1 MLEFAQFK
9 ALLNLGSVCVQVRE
23 KVIALP
29 APTNGSN
36 LIDNIRLGLEFHL
49 KANEIPV
56 RFAVTESKKHQYK
69 CEIGV
74 IDDAPLELREQ
85 AADLFE
91 IRRRKL
97 ETTDSFNAMLLVP
110 TGIGAEIGGHAGDA
124 TAVARL
130 LAESC
135 NKLILH
141 PNVVNA
147 SDINE
152 LPDNALYVEGSIVT
166 RLLMGTIGLHATRSN
181 RILVLL
187 DDHIDKHFVDAAIN
201 SVSAGRATYGLNCP
215 EVVCLNPPIRMFSE
229 YSDSGCAIGRIDNLE
244 HCLHVLKESEGT
256 YDAVALA
263 SVIRVPQEFHL
274 DYFRSEGNMVNP
286 WGGVEAML
294 THTISSLLDVPTAH
308 SPMFESRKV
317 ENLEPGIVEPRMSA
331 EAVSLSFLQ
340 CVLKGLQKSPRIIR
354 DESLFARPDV
364 FSVEDVSCLVIPD
377 GCLGLPT
384 FAALEQGIPVIAVR
398 ENKNLMRNDLSQ
410 LPWKKGQFN
419 QVDNYLEAVGVMN
432 ALKAGVTLESVRR
445 PISATKVR
453 KAIEEHD
460 KFAAATK

>member
-1 MLEFAQFK
+1 M
-9 ALLNLGSVCVQVRE
+9 QVKE
-23 KVIALP
+23 NAIVVP
-29 APTNGSN
+29 APTDGSS
-36 LIDNIRLGLEFHL
+36 LINHIRLGLGFHL
-49 KANEIPV
+49 KANEMPV
-56 RFAVTESKKHQYK
+56 RCAITESNKHQYN

-74 IDDAPLELREQ
+74 IVDTPPDLQKQ

-97 ETTDSFNAMLLVP
+97 ETTDSFNAVLLVP

-124 TAVARL
+124 TPVARL

-135 NKLILH
+135 DKLVLH

-152 LPDNALYVEGSIVT
+152 LPDNALYVEGSIAT
-166 RLLMGTIGLHATRSN
+166 RLLMGTIGLHATRVN
-181 RILVLL
+181 RVLVVI
-187 DDHIDKHFVDAAIN
+187 DDHPDKHFVDAAIN
-201 SVSAGRATYGLNCP
+201 SVSAGRATYGLDCP

-229 YSDSGCAIGRIDNLE
+229 YSDSGRAIGRIDNLE

-263 SVIRVPQEFHL
+263 SVIRVPREYHL

-308 SPMFESRKV
+308 SPMFESRTV
-317 ENLEPGIVEPRMSA
+317 ENLEAGIVEPRMSA

-340 CVLKGLQKSPRIIR
+340 CILKVSRKVLELF
-354 DESLFARPDV
+354 EMNHCSLDRTC
-364 FSVEDVSCLVIPD
+364 SL
-377 GCLGLPT
+377 
-384 FAALEQGIPVIAVR
+384 
-398 ENKNLMRNDLSQ
+398 
-410 LPWKKGQFN
+410 
-419 QVDNYLEAVGVMN
+419 
-432 ALKAGVTLESVRR
+432 
-445 PISATKVR
+445 
-453 KAIEEHD
+453 
-460 KFAAATK
+460 

>member
-1 MLEFAQFK
+1 M
-9 ALLNLGSVCVQVRE
+9 QVRE
-23 KVIALP
+23 KIIALP
-29 APTNGSN
+29 ASTDGSSP
-36 LIDNIRLGLEFHL
+36 IDSIRVGLEFHL

-56 RFAVTESKKHQYK
+56 RYAVTESKKRQYK

-74 IDDAPLELREQ
+74 IVDAPPELREQ

-97 ETTDSFNAMLLVP
+97 ETADSFNAMLLVP

-152 LPDNALYVEGSIVT
+152 LPGNALYVEGSIIT
-166 RLLMGTIGLHATRSN
+166 RLLMGTIGLQSTRAN
-181 RILVLL
+181 RVLVLL
-187 DDHIDKHFVDAAIN
+187 DDHPDKHFVDAAIN
-201 SVSAGRATYGLNCP
+201 SVSAGRATYGLDCP

-263 SVIRVPQEFHL
+263 SVIRVPREYHL

-308 SPMFESRKV
+308 SPMFESRSV
-317 ENLEPGIVEPRMSA
+317 ENLEAGIVEPRMSA

-340 CVLKGLQKSPRIIR
+340 CILKGLQKSPRIIR
-354 DESLFARPDV
+354 DDSLFARPDV

-398 ENKNLMRNDLSQ
+398 ENRNLMRNDLSQ
-410 LPWKKGQFN
+410 LPWKKGQFI

-453 KAIEEHD
+453 KAIEERD
-460 KFAAATK
+460 KFAAGAE

>member
-1 MLEFAQFK
+1 M
-9 ALLNLGSVCVQVRE
+9 QVRE
-23 KVIALP
+23 KAIALP
-29 APTNGSN
+29 APTDGVS
-36 LIDNIRLGLEFHL
+36 LIDHIRSGLEFHL
-49 KANEIPV
+49 KGNEILV
-56 RFAVTESKKHQYK
+56 RCAVTESKKQQYK

-74 IDDAPLELREQ
+74 IVDAPPELREQ
-85 AADLFE
+85 AANLFE
-91 IRRRKL
+91 IRRRKM
-97 ETTDSFNAMLLVP
+97 ETTDRFNAVLLVP

-135 NKLILH
+135 DKLVLH

-166 RLLMGTIGLHATRSN
+166 RLLMGTIGLQATRAN
-181 RILVLL
+181 RVLVLL
-187 DDHIDKHFVDAAIN
+187 DDHPDKHFVDAAIN
-201 SVSAGRATYGLNCP
+201 SVSAGRATYGLDCP

-229 YSDSGCAIGRIDNLE
+229 YSDSGRAIGRIDNLE

-263 SVIRVPQEFHL
+263 SVIRVPREYHL

-308 SPMFESRKV
+308 SPMFESRTV
-317 ENLEPGIVEPRMSA
+317 ENLEAGIVEPRMSA

-340 CVLKGLQKSPRIIR
+340 CILKGLQKSPRIIR

-398 ENKNLMRNDLSQ
+398 ENRNLMRNDLSQ
-410 LPWKKGQFN
+410 LPWKKGQFI

-453 KAIEEHD
+453 EAIEERD
-460 KFAAATK
+460 KFAAGTE

>member
-1 MLEFAQFK
+1 
-9 ALLNLGSVCVQVRE
+9 VQVKE
-23 KVIALP
+23 KAIDLP
-29 APTNGSN
+29 APTDGSS
-36 LIDNIRLGLEFHL
+36 LIDNIRAGLEFHL

-56 RFAVTESKKHQYK
+56 RFAVTESKKRQYK

-74 IDDAPLELREQ
+74 IVDAPPELREQ

-166 RLLMGTIGLHATRSN
+166 RLLMGTIGLQATRAN
-181 RILVLL
+181 RVLVLL
-187 DDHIDKHFVDAAIN
+187 DDHPDKHFVDAAIN
-201 SVSAGRATYGLNCP
+201 SVSASRATYGLDCP

-263 SVIRVPQEFHL
+263 SVIRVPREYHL
-274 DYFRSEGNMVNP
+274 DYFRSEGKMVNP

-308 SPMFESRKV
+308 SPMFESRTV
-317 ENLEPGIVEPRMSA
+317 ENLEAGIVEPRMSA

-340 CVLKGLQKSPRIIR
+340 CILKGLQKSPRIIR

-398 ENKNLMRNDLSQ
+398 ENRNLMRNDLSQ
-410 LPWKKGQFN
+410 LPWKKGQFI

-453 KAIEEHD
+453 KAIEERD
-460 KFAAATK
+460 KFAAGTE